1 MVMEQAA
8 FAVIQL
14 ETEVLL
20 VANRRNRGRIKWS
33 LPGGSVSGT
42 ETPLQ
47 ALEREVEE
55 ETGIKVTEWS
65 GEIYTSVVKYPDRH
79 PAFDRRT
86 EVHLAGKWKWVEQGA
101 TDPED
106 FLRFRDKE
114 ESGEDLSVV
123 AGFFSDL
130 PADGSLVRNM
140 RRYVRE
146 PLMEWRLLPWEGPR
160 YYEYLKRGHG
170 PDSTVERLVPPE

>member
-20 VANRRNRGRIKWS
+20 VANKRNRGRIKWS

-79 PAFDRRT
+79 PAFDR
-86 EVHLAGKWKWVEQGA
+86 
-101 TDPED
+101 
-106 FLRFRDKE
+106 
-114 ESGEDLSVV
+114 
-123 AGFFSDL
+123 
-130 PADGSLVRNM
+130 
-140 RRYVRE
+140 
-146 PLMEWRLLPWEGPR
+146 
-160 YYEYLKRGHG
+160 
-170 PDSTVERLVPPE
+170 